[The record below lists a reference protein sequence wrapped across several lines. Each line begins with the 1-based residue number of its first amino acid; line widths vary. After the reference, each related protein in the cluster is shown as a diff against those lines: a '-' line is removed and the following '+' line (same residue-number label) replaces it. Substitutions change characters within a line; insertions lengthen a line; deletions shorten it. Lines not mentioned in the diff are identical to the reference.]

1 MTAIIAMRTYVFQ
14 GDLMN
19 SPVIVTTVKRETQ
32 WITIIENLPVHTFR
46 GDSYKQDVVAVNKS
60 WRAAKKEHNDIVK
73 GKK

>member
-1 MTAIIAMRTYVFQ
+1 MTKINAIRTYVFQ

-19 SPVIVTTVKRETQ
+19 NPVIVTTLKRESQ

-46 GDSYKQDVVAVNKS
+46 GKSYKQDIVAVNTT
-60 WRAAKKEHNDIVK
+60 WRDAKKEHNDIVK